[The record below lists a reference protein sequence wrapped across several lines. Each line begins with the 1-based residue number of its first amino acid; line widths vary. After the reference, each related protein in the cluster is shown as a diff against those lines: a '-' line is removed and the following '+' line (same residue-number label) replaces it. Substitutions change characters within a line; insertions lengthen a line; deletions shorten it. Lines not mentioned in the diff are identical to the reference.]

1 MPVEVCIPDSDVLL
15 ELLLLVVEG
24 DVVAVLED
32 WAPGL
37 LFLALDLVL
46 GLLDHPDGLLVEL
59 DVGGLRHS
67 LVDVIADLDIKR
79 I

>member
-59 DVGGLRHS
+59 DVGGLGHS

>member
-24 DVVAVLED
+24 DVVAILED

>member
-59 DVGGLRHS
+59 DVGGLRNS
-67 LVDVIADLDIKR
+67 LVNVIADLDIKR